1 MIQGALAIYGRLGAY
16 LRPYWVWLATGGVL
30 ALVVSAMEGAIA
42 WLVKPAMDGIF
53 VRRDL
58 LMLKLVPLVLFVVY
72 VVKGLARYLQS
83 YLMAA
88 VGERVIA
95 TIRRDLYRHIHG
107 LSLAFFNDVHSA
119 ELTSRVILDVSRLAR
134 LSSTVLVMAIRQV
147 GSIVALV
154 TVMFAREW
162 RLTLFALVAFPFIGA
177 AVRLI
182 GRRLYRINKRAQERI
197 ARLTILL
204 QESFTGTKIVKA
216 FGREAHEQERF
227 DGVNRRLLELALKNV
242 RADEITEPIMEI
254 LGATALMTAL
264 WYGGYQVVNG
274 SMTPGTFFSFIAA
287 VLMLYGPVRTLSR
300 IFNTVQQSTGSLE
313 RVFEVLDT
321 PPTLVDRPGAPAL
334 SGFTRAIE
342 FVDVAFRY
350 PTAAADTLSGISLSV
365 RKGEVVALVGMSGAG
380 KSTLLDLLPRFHDA
394 TGGRIL
400 IDGQDVRDLTLASVR
415 ALMGVVTQETFLFND
430 SIRYNIGYGRP
441 GATLPEIVRAAQ
453 LAQAHDFILATPEG
467 YDTLVGERGVR
478 LSGGQRQRIAIAR
491 AFLKD
496 PPILILDEATSD
508 LDAESEFLVQQALA
522 ALMENRTV
530 LVIAHRLSTVRHAD
544 RIAVIHEGRIAEIGR
559 HDELIARDG
568 IYRKLYA
575 LQMEG
580 VA

>member
-16 LRPYWVWLATGGVL
+16 LRPYWVWLAAGGVL

-58 LMLKLVPLVLFVVY
+58 LMLKVVPLALFGVY

-119 ELTSRVILDVSRLAR
+119 ELTSRVILDVGRLAR

-162 RLTLFALVAFPFIGA
+162 RLTLFALLAFPFIGA
-177 AVRLI
+177 AVRVI

-227 DGVNRRLLELALKNV
+227 DAVNRRLLELSLKNV

-287 VLMLYGPVRTLSR
+287 VLMLYGPVRTL
-300 IFNTVQQSTGSLE
+300 
-313 RVFEVLDT
+313 
-321 PPTLVDRPGAPAL
+321 
-334 SGFTRAIE
+334 
-342 FVDVAFRY
+342 
-350 PTAAADTLSGISLSV
+350 
-365 RKGEVVALVGMSGAG
+365 
-380 KSTLLDLLPRFHDA
+380 
-394 TGGRIL
+394 
-400 IDGQDVRDLTLASVR
+400 
-415 ALMGVVTQETFLFND
+415 
-430 SIRYNIGYGRP
+430 
-441 GATLPEIVRAAQ
+441 
-453 LAQAHDFILATPEG
+453 
-467 YDTLVGERGVR
+467 
-478 LSGGQRQRIAIAR
+478 
-491 AFLKD
+491 
-496 PPILILDEATSD
+496 
-508 LDAESEFLVQQALA
+508 
-522 ALMENRTV
+522 
-530 LVIAHRLSTVRHAD
+530 
-544 RIAVIHEGRIAEIGR
+544 
-559 HDELIARDG
+559 
-568 IYRKLYA
+568 
-575 LQMEG
+575 
-580 VA
+580 

>member
-1 MIQGALAIYGRLGAY
+1 MIRGALAIYGRLGAY
-16 LRPYWVWLATGGVL
+16 LRPYWVWLAAGGVL

-58 LMLKLVPLVLFVVY
+58 LMLKVVPLALFGVY

-119 ELTSRVILDVSRLAR
+119 ELTSRVILDVGRLAR

-162 RLTLFALVAFPFIGA
+162 RLTLFALLAFPFIGV
-177 AVRLI
+177 AVRVI

-227 DGVNRRLLELALKNV
+227 DGVNRRLLELSLKNV

-300 IFNTVQQSTGSLE
+300 IFNTVQQSTGPARS
-313 RVFEVLDT
+313 RSPASRAPSSSST
-321 PPTLVDRPGAPAL
+321 WCSGTRPPTP
-334 SGFTRAIE
+334 TR
-342 FVDVAFRY
+342 
-350 PTAAADTLSGISLSV
+350 S
-365 RKGEVVALVGMSGAG
+365 AG
-380 KSTLLDLLPRFHDA
+380 SRSA
-394 TGGRIL
+394 CGR
-400 IDGQDVRDLTLASVR
+400 
-415 ALMGVVTQETFLFND
+415 
-430 SIRYNIGYGRP
+430 
-441 GATLPEIVRAAQ
+441 
-453 LAQAHDFILATPEG
+453 
-467 YDTLVGERGVR
+467 
-478 LSGGQRQRIAIAR
+478 AR
-491 AFLKD
+491 SSPSSA
-496 PPILILDEATSD
+496 
-508 LDAESEFLVQQALA
+508 
-522 ALMENRTV
+522 
-530 LVIAHRLSTVRHAD
+530 
-544 RIAVIHEGRIAEIGR
+544 
-559 HDELIARDG
+559 
-568 IYRKLYA
+568 
-575 LQMEG
+575 
-580 VA
+580 